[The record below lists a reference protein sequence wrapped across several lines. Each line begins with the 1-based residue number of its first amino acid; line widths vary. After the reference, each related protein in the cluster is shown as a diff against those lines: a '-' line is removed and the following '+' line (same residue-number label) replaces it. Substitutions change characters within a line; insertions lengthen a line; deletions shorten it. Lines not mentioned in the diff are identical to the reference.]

1 MALITTGRLRLPDG
15 AHRLAPYVCPLC
27 SRSSRGFFDISHKY
41 CACCGS
47 TDLPKQCVHHQA
59 DGSFPSTPGITRRVI
74 LGGRSDHKAG
84 PVYAYEA
91 DGRLQF
97 TTLLRVNQAS
107 GEVVRVDAP
116 VWSAAQVKTLV
127 VRRIGQFMALHGAR
141 ESPQAS
147 VIRKAIAAQ
156 GQSTV
161 SAARRQLSK
170 MQQMELA
177 MMLSKDSHTQA
188 LPYEDGEGRPTVWVS
203 DDGDVSGLPI
213 TALIDQQA
221 RKYLVSLTEAI

>member
-1 MALITTGRLRLPDG
+1 MALVTTGRLRLPDG
-15 AHRLAPYVCPLC
+15 AHRLAPYVCPWC
-27 SRSSRGFFDISHKY
+27 DRSSPNFFDIHHKY

-47 TDLPKQCVHHQA
+47 TDLPKTCTHRQGDLQA
-59 DGSFPSTPGITRRVI
+59 GITRRLI
-74 LGGRSDHKAG
+74 LGGRSDHKTG

-97 TTLLRVNQAS
+97 TTLLRVNQAP
-107 GEVVRVDAP
+107 GVVVRIDAP
-116 VWSAAQVKTLV
+116 VWSATQIKTLV
-127 VRRIGQFMALHGAR
+127 VRRMKQFMEHHGAR

-161 SAARRQLSK
+161 SAARRQLGA

-188 LPYEDGEGRPTVWVS
+188 LPYEDGAGRPMVWVS
-203 DDGDVSGLPI
+203 DDGDVRGLPI

-221 RKYLVSLTEAI
+221 RKYEAT

>member
-1 MALITTGRLRLPDG
+1 MTVKLPEGATRLDN
-15 AHRLAPYVCPLC
+15 YVCPLC
-27 SRSSRGFFDISHKY
+27 DRSSPNFFDIQHKY

-47 TDLPKQCVHHQA
+47 TDMPKRCTHRQ
-59 DGSFPSTPGITRRVI
+59 DGLQPGITRRRI
-74 LGGRSDHKAG
+74 LGGRSDHKTG
-84 PVYAYEA
+84 LVYAYEA

-97 TTLLRVNQAS
+97 TTLLRVNHTS
-107 GEVVRVDAP
+107 GLVVRVDAP
-116 VWSAAQVKTLV
+116 VWSALQVKTLV
-127 VRRIGQFMALHGAR
+127 GRRMDEFMALHGAR

-161 SAARRQLSK
+161 SAARRQLSA

-188 LPYEDGEGRPTVWVS
+188 LPYDDGEGRPTVWVS

-213 TALIDQQA
+213 TALIDQQYQ
-221 RKYLVSLTEAI
+221 KYEAI

>member
-1 MALITTGRLRLPDG
+1 MALITTGRLRLPSG
-15 AHRLAPYVCPLC
+15 AHRLAPYVCRLC
-27 SRSSRGFFDISHKY
+27 ARSSPNFFDIQHKY
-41 CACCGS
+41 CSCCGS
-47 TDLPKQCVHHQA
+47 TDLPKPCVHRQV
-59 DGSFPSTPGITRRVI
+59 DGSFPPMAGVKRRTI
-74 LGGRSDHKAG
+74 IGGRSDHKTG

-97 TTLLRVNQAS
+97 TTLLRVNHAP
-107 GEVVRVDAP
+107 GLVVRVDAP
-116 VWSAAQVKTLV
+116 VWSATQVKTLV
-127 VRRIGQFMALHGAR
+127 VRRMKEFMALHGAR

-161 SAARRQLSK
+161 SAARRQLGA

-221 RKYLVSLTEAI
+221 RKYEAT